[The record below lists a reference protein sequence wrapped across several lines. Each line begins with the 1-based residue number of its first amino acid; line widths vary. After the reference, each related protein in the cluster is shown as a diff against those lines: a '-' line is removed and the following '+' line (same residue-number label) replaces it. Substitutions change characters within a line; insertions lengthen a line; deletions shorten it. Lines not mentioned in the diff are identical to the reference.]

1 MGRRIEKT
9 MNKMVTA
16 FAVILVIVGF
26 TAISCTNRNMAGL
39 SPDTGQEI
47 VSSCVSCHTDKAL
60 LKEVA
65 SPEPEK
71 EVSEATSGEG

>member
-1 MGRRIEKT
+1 
-9 MNKMVTA
+9 MNKLVTA
-16 FAVILVIVGF
+16 LGVILIMVGFAVIG
-26 TAISCTNRNMAGL
+26 CTNKSMIGP
-39 SPDTGQEI
+39 SPGTGEET

-60 LKEVA
+60 LKDVA

>member
-1 MGRRIEKT
+1 MK
-9 MNKMVTA
+9 KLVTA
-16 FAVILVIVGF
+16 LTVILVLVVSAVIG
-26 TAISCTNRNMAGL
+26 CTNTNMIGLPPGAG
-39 SPDTGQEI
+39 EEF

-65 SPEPEK
+65 SPEHVE

>member
-1 MGRRIEKT
+1 MKKLVI
-9 MNKMVTA
+9 VLVA
-16 FAVILVIVGF
+16 ILVIVVS
-26 TAISCTNRNMAGL
+26 TAIGCTNTNLIGI
-39 SPDTGQEI
+39 SPGAGQEV

-65 SPEPEK
+65 SLEHVE

>member
-1 MGRRIEKT
+1 MEKL
-9 MNKMVTA
+9 VTA
-16 FAVILVIVGF
+16 FAVILIMVGF
-26 TAISCTNRNMAGL
+26 TAISCTNRNMIGP
-39 SPDTGQEI
+39 SPDTDQEI

-65 SPEPEK
+65 SSEPVK